1 MVTSSQSVGRSR
13 VTVPRVVLI
22 LLRIAGAGLLL
33 AMGGIHFYLWLD
45 GGYRTITPIGQ
56 LFFLNAIG
64 GLVLAVALLVLPSR
78 LQTVAATLSALFTL
92 GTLGALLL
100 SLTPSGLFGFQ
111 ESTLAPL
118 VPATLWVESIGVV
131 ELAVLTVLAL
141 MTLGWGSLRKT

>member
-13 VTVPRVVLI
+13 VTVHRGVLI

-64 GLVLAVALLVLPSR
+64 GLVLAVALLAAPSR
-78 LQTVAATLSALFTL
+78 LQTVAATLSALFML

-118 VPATLWVESIGVV
+118 VPTTLWVESIAVV
-131 ELAVLTVLAL
+131 ELVVLTVLAL
-141 MTLGWGSLRKT
+141 MTQGWGSLRKK

>member
-1 MVTSSQSVGRSR
+1 M
-13 VTVPRVVLI
+13 
-22 LLRIAGAGLLL
+22 A
-33 AMGGIHFYLWLD
+33 GIHLYLWLY
-45 GGYRTITPIGQ
+45 GGYRTTSPQIIGQ
-56 LFFLNAIG
+56 LFFLNAVG
-64 GLVLAVALLVLPSR
+64 GLVLAVALLVAPSR

-131 ELAVLTVLAL
+131 ELVVLTVLAL
-141 MTLGWGSLRKT
+141 LTEGWGSLRKRP